1 MVSQNVIIRF
11 DMTKENIKSKA
22 ISLRKDGYSYSYISG
37 ITGVSKSTLSDWLH
51 DMEYKPNKYTKETI
65 GKARTAGILAQRL
78 KKQKS
83 IKVAR
88 DLAVEDIKKL
98 SKRDLFMLG
107 IGLYIGEGSKTAN
120 SVRLSNSDPRI
131 IKTAINWFIK
141 ACDLQKTNF
150 SIRMHLYPDSS
161 EQESLEY
168 WSKTTGL
175 PKSSFLPTYVD
186 VRVGKKRV
194 NDGKLPYGTVHLSVR
209 GKGVGFFRRIMAWI
223 DLVHEK
229 AGIV

>member
-1 MVSQNVIIRF
+1 MR
-11 DMTKENIKSKA
+11 KE
-22 ISLRKDGYSYSYISG
+22 GYSYSYISSL
-37 ITGVSKSTLSDWLH
+37 TGVSKSTLSDWLH
-51 DMEYKPNKYTKETI
+51 DLEYKPNKYTKETI
-65 GKARTAGILAQRL
+65 GKARTAGVLAQRL

-83 IKVAR
+83 ISKAKE
-88 DLAVEDIKKL
+88 LAINDIKKL

-131 IKTAINWFIK
+131 IKTAIAWFVK
-141 ACDLQKTNF
+141 VCDLQKTNF

-161 EQESLEY
+161 EKESFEY
-168 WSKTTGL
+168 WSKITGL
-175 PKSSFLPTYVD
+175 PKSAFLPTCID
-186 VRVGKKRV
+186 VRGGKKRI
-194 NDGKLPYGTVHLSVR
+194 NDGKLPYGTVHLSVK